1 MQIFFAHTFF
11 VIIENLHKIFL
22 KIISMRIR
30 AEWFLGYRWK
40 AEAQRDAVCSLRL
53 YEKSV
58 EKHLT
63 ECQISIM
70 I

>member
-1 MQIFFAHTFF
+1 MF
-11 VIIENLHKIFL
+11 ENYFWVYLRGMVFGLQMKRG
-22 KIISMRIR
+22 S
-30 AEWFLGYRWK
+30 AEVC
-40 AEAQRDAVCSLRL
+40 ACSLRL
-53 YEKSV
+53 YEKSI

>member
-1 MQIFFAHTFF
+1 MCNILDLL
-11 VIIENLHKIFL
+11 IYSL
-22 KIISMRIR
+22 KIISIRIR